1 MYCTKNDRNG
11 IWKLWGFRGRVK
23 VGKCHLHCDK
33 NDIHILLNCSE
44 TERWRQLN
52 QNWPSN
58 NEEEANNKF
67 VRCSKT
73 SELMQL

>member
-1 MYCTKNDRNG
+1 MYCTKNDRSG

-23 VGKCHLHCDK
+23 VGKCHLHCDR

-44 TERWRQLN
+44 TEKWRQLN
-52 QNWPSN
+52 QKWPSN